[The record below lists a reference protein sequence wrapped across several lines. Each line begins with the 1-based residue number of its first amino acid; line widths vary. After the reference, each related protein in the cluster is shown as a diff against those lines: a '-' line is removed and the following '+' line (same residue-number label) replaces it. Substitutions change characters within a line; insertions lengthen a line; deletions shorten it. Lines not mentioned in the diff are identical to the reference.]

1 MGVNMGSFLIILIVF
16 ISVVVVSLA
25 FLLVRLF
32 SAPKQVDSIKKLLK
46 QGKTQAAIKIAKQIL
61 AKDSKNYLAHYYL
74 GKAYLADNRSE
85 LALMEYKYVN
95 ENALFSNEL
104 PEIPFRK
111 ELASLHTK
119 FNQQNEALREYLLLT
134 KMEPMNAE
142 NYFNVGKIYQQAGRI
157 DAAHTFLQKCVTI
170 DKKNAKAHAAIG
182 YILYQ
187 SKQFNE
193 AKREIDLAISLSPD
207 TYSCYYYQGKI
218 LKEAK
223 DLAGAIKAFEKAQR
237 DNEFKQKALIE
248 RSTCYIMANRYD
260 NAQVDLQRAID
271 LDKENIKQET
281 LHARYFL
288 ASCYEKTRKIEKAI
302 EQWEAIYK
310 RNRSFRDVPSK
321 LSEYKALQAN
331 DNMKDYLTCADAD
344 FLEIC
349 KNTALNAL
357 KLSSQQADIKKF
369 GCQLVATEKKDDNW
383 RNMRK
388 QLTFLRFY
396 REPEPLEDSAVREAI
411 DQMKALNCTKAFII
425 ASSGFTRTALAFAE
439 NRPIEL
445 IGKEKLEQL
454 LSIGAK

>member
-1 MGVNMGSFLIILIVF
+1 MGSFQIVLIV
-16 ISVVVVSLA
+16 IVGVVIVSLG
-25 FLLVRLF
+25 LLLFKLF
-32 SAPKQVDSIKKLLK
+32 SAPKQVDTIRKLIK
-46 QGKTQAAIKIAKQIL
+46 QNKTAAAIKLSKQIL

-74 GKAYLADNRSE
+74 GKAYLLDNRSE
-85 LALMEYKYVN
+85 LGLMEYKYVN
-95 ENALFSNEL
+95 ENALFSSEL

-111 ELASLHTK
+111 ELASLYTK
-119 FNQQNEALREYLLLT
+119 FNQHNEALREYLLLT

-142 NYFNVGKIYQQAGRI
+142 NYYNVGKIYQQAGRL
-157 DAAHTFLQKCVTI
+157 DGALAFLKKCVAI

-248 RSTCYIMANRYD
+248 RSTCYMMANRFD
-260 NAQVDLQRAID
+260 NAQIDLQRAID
-271 LDKENIKQET
+271 LDKENVKQET

-288 ASCYEKTRKIEKAI
+288 ASCYEKSRKIEKAI
-302 EQWEAIYK
+302 EQWESIYK
-310 RNRSFRDVPSK
+310 RNRSFRDVASK
-321 LSEYKALQAN
+321 LTEYKALQAN
-331 DNMKDYLTCADAD
+331 DNMKDYLTCSDQE
-344 FLEIC
+344 FLELC
-349 KNTALNAL
+349 KATALSAL
-357 KLSSQQADIKKF
+357 KLSAQQADSKKY
-369 GCQLVATEKKDDNW
+369 GCQIIAIEKKDDSW

-388 QLTFLRFY
+388 QLTMLRFY
-396 REPEPLEDSAVREAI
+396 REPEPIEDTSVREAI
-411 DQMKALNCTKAFII
+411 DQMKTLNCTKGFII
-425 ASSGFTRTALAFAE
+425 ASSGFTRTASAFAE

-445 IGKEKLEQL
+445 IGKDKLEQL
-454 LSIGAK
+454 LSMGAK

>member
-111 ELASLHTK
+111 ELATLHTK

-157 DAAHTFLQKCVTI
+157 DAAHTFLQKCVAI

-271 LDKENIKQET
+271 LDKENVKQET

-288 ASCYEKTRKIEKAI
+288 ASCYEKTRKI
-302 EQWEAIYK
+302 IY
-310 RNRSFRDVPSK
+310 
-321 LSEYKALQAN
+321 
-331 DNMKDYLTCADAD
+331 
-344 FLEIC
+344 
-349 KNTALNAL
+349 
-357 KLSSQQADIKKF
+357 
-369 GCQLVATEKKDDNW
+369 
-383 RNMRK
+383 
-388 QLTFLRFY
+388 
-396 REPEPLEDSAVREAI
+396 
-411 DQMKALNCTKAFII
+411 FI
-425 ASSGFTRTALAFAE
+425 
-439 NRPIEL
+439 
-445 IGKEKLEQL
+445 
-454 LSIGAK
+454 

>member
-1 MGVNMGSFLIILIVF
+1 
-16 ISVVVVSLA
+16 
-25 FLLVRLF
+25 
-32 SAPKQVDSIKKLLK
+32 
-46 QGKTQAAIKIAKQIL
+46 
-61 AKDSKNYLAHYYL
+61 
-74 GKAYLADNRSE
+74 
-85 LALMEYKYVN
+85 
-95 ENALFSNEL
+95 
-104 PEIPFRK
+104 
-111 ELASLHTK
+111 
-119 FNQQNEALREYLLLT
+119 
-134 KMEPMNAE
+134 
-142 NYFNVGKIYQQAGRI
+142 
-157 DAAHTFLQKCVTI
+157 
-170 DKKNAKAHAAIG
+170 
-182 YILYQ
+182 
-187 SKQFNE
+187 
-193 AKREIDLAISLSPD
+193 
-207 TYSCYYYQGKI
+207 
-218 LKEAK
+218 
-223 DLAGAIKAFEKAQR
+223 
-237 DNEFKQKALIE
+237 
-248 RSTCYIMANRYD
+248 MANRYD

-271 LDKENIKQET
+271 LDKENVKQET

-349 KNTALNAL
+349 KNAALNAL

>member
-1 MGVNMGSFLIILIVF
+1 
-16 ISVVVVSLA
+16 
-25 FLLVRLF
+25 
-32 SAPKQVDSIKKLLK
+32 
-46 QGKTQAAIKIAKQIL
+46 
-61 AKDSKNYLAHYYL
+61 
-74 GKAYLADNRSE
+74 
-85 LALMEYKYVN
+85 
-95 ENALFSNEL
+95 
-104 PEIPFRK
+104 
-111 ELASLHTK
+111 
-119 FNQQNEALREYLLLT
+119 
-134 KMEPMNAE
+134 MNAE

-157 DAAHTFLQKCVTI
+157 DAAHTFLQKCVAI

-271 LDKENIKQET
+271 LDKENVKQET

-344 FLEIC
+344 FQKLYQENDDIFN
-349 KNTALNAL
+349 KANAIVDKHFGTKLTEEYADNAGYVRHAFNKEQFQKYKDLGFVNKYGQLKTKGNTKILGDRL
-357 KLSSQQADIKKF
+357 Y
-369 GCQLVATEKKDDNW
+369 
-383 RNMRK
+383 NM
-388 QLTFLRFY
+388 
-396 REPEPLEDSAVREAI
+396 SAREANN
-411 DQMKALNCTKAFII
+411 MF
-425 ASSGFTRTALAFAE
+425 
-439 NRPIEL
+439 
-445 IGKEKLEQL
+445 KETISKNLDSL
-454 LSIGAK
+454 